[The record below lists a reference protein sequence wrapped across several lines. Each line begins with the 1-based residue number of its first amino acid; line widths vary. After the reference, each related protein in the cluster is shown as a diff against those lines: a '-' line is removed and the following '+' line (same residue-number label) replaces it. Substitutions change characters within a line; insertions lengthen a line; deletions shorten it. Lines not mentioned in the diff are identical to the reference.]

1 MRTPR
6 GVTPGQVGFLIPADQ
21 NPEATDNVSMG
32 STADLTTEAVTNI
45 TETSAT
51 LNGTIDI
58 TSENCETPNNTE
70 QGFVYST
77 EIQPTTDDIQVNV
90 NGTNISTTIEG
101 LTPNTT

>member
-1 MRTPR
+1 MKKLLLLS
-6 GVTPGQVGFLIPADQ
+6 VLLIFACTDDEG
-21 NPEATDNVSMG
+21 NPCIYQPT
-32 STADLTTEAVTNI
+32 LTTEAVTNI

-77 EIQPTTDDIQVNV
+77 ELKVLGSSNAIPTNM
-90 NGTNISTTIEG
+90 E
-101 LTPNTT
+101 L